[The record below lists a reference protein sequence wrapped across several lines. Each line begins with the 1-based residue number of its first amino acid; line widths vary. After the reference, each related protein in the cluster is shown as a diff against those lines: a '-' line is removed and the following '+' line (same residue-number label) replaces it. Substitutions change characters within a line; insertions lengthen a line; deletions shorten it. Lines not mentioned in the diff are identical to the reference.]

1 MIKVQGRVI
10 GITQYNSGT
19 LTFEFYNAA
28 GEPCELGAYT
38 VTFMVKKSK
47 SDTNDKAVIFKE
59 YTDLSGQVLNV
70 NLIPSDTTIDVGYY
84 WWSIQLESGTYKN
97 EVISGQFYI
106 IDGVQD

>member
-10 GITQYNSGT
+10 SVIQNNSGT
-19 LTFEFYNAA
+19 LTFVFYDAENKSV
-28 GEPCELGAYT
+28 ELSDYT

-47 SDTNDKAVIFKE
+47 TDADSKAIITKTYDDISGNALELSLLEEDTAAK
-59 YTDLSGQVLNV
+59 
-70 NLIPSDTTIDVGYY
+70 VGYY
-84 WWSIQLESGTYKN
+84 WWSILLTSGTYKN